1 MNKYLFYE
9 YPIQVSPSLCEE
21 IGVNEAIFLQ
31 QLHYRLLRTN
41 QERNGRKWICI
52 TYGEL
57 QEDLRFFSLS
67 TIKRIVK
74 SLVNRKVISVE
85 NFNGMKM
92 DNTNWYTINYE
103 KLFSLMSRKNGG
115 NTDGK

>member
-57 QEDLRFFSLS
+57 QEYSNEDYERGTNYGTNRECKFSNTRVKQPHYRFKNDEVSNGKHGITEGTQR
-67 TIKRIVK
+67 TIH
-74 SLVNRKVISVE
+74 L
-85 NFNGMKM
+85 
-92 DNTNWYTINYE
+92 
-103 KLFSLMSRKNGG
+103 
-115 NTDGK
+115 

>member
-9 YPIQVSPSLCEE
+9 YPIQVSPSLCEQ

-31 QLHYRLLRTN
+31 QLHYRLLITN

-57 QEDLRFFSLS
+57 QEDLRFF
-67 TIKRIVK
+67 R
-74 SLVNRKVISVE
+74 
-85 NFNGMKM
+85 
-92 DNTNWYTINYE
+92 
-103 KLFSLMSRKNGG
+103 
-115 NTDGK
+115 

>member
-57 QEDLRFFSLS
+57 QEYLRFFSLS

-103 KLFSLMSRKNGG
+103 KLFSLMSRENGG
-115 NTDGK
+115 I

>member
-9 YPIQVSPSLCEE
+9 YPLQVSPSLCEV
-21 IGVNEAIFLQ
+21 IGVNEAIFIQ
-31 QLHYRLLRTN
+31 QLHYRLLSEN
-41 QERNGRKWICI
+41 KEINGRKWICI

-74 SLVNRKVISVE
+74 SLVNRKIISVK

-92 DNTNWYTINYE
+92 DNTNWYAIDYE
-103 KLFSLMSRKNGG
+103 KLFSLRSRKNGG
-115 NTDGK
+115 NTDEE

>member
-1 MNKYLFYE
+1 MYN
-9 YPIQVSPSLCEE
+9 
-21 IGVNEAIFLQ
+21 
-31 QLHYRLLRTN
+31 LR
-41 QERNGRKWICI
+41 RI
-52 TYGEL
+52 TR
-57 QEDLRFFSLS
+57 RFKIFSLS

-103 KLFSLMSRKNGG
+103 KLFSLMSKKNGG
-115 NTDGK
+115 I

>member
-9 YPIQVSPSLCEE
+9 YLIQVSPSLCEE
-21 IGVNEAIFLQ
+21 IGVNEAIFIQ

-41 QERNGRKWICI
+41 QEINGRKWICI

-74 SLVNRKVISVE
+74 SKVLSVE

-103 KLFSLMSRKNGG
+103 KLFSLMSKKNGG
-115 NTDGK
+115 I

>member
-9 YPIQVSPSLCEE
+9 YPILVSPSLCEE
-21 IGVNEAIFLQ
+21 IEVNESIFIQ
-31 QLHYRLLRTN
+31 QLHYRLLSTN
-41 QERNGRKWICI
+41 QEINGRKWICI

-85 NFNGMKM
+85 KFNGMKM
-92 DNTNWYTINYE
+92 DNTNWYAIDYE
-103 KLFSLMSRKNGG
+103 KLFSLMSSKNGG
-115 NTDGK
+115 NTDEE